1 LKLAKIKLPA
11 DLALILDDIKV
22 CGRSELQK
30 LLTLRHKYQAHNRR
44 SEKPQEEKVAVDID
58 PEEQIEKELDE
69 AMARLAKEKK
79 R

>member
-1 LKLAKIKLPA
+1 
-11 DLALILDDIKV
+11 
-22 CGRSELQK
+22 
-30 LLTLRHKYQAHNRR
+30 
-44 SEKPQEEKVAVDID
+44 VAVDID